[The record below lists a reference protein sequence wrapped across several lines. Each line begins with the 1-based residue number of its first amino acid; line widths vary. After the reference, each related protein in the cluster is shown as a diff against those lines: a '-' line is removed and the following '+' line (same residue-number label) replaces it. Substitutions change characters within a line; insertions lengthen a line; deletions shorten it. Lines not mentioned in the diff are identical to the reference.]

1 MATLVGTQTNFAD
14 ALRAL
19 IELDYDAIEAYKAA
33 VDRIENEHYKNQ
45 LRKFEAD
52 HQRHVQE
59 LNAVL
64 RAHGEKEVDGPSGK
78 QWLTKGKVVIADL
91 FGDNPI
97 LQAMH
102 SNEDDTNSAYERMN
116 DHKDKWLDALEVL
129 RRGLLD
135 EKQHRKW
142 LEENGGTAI
151 F

>member
-33 VDRIENEHYKNQ
+33 IDRIESESHKNELK
-45 LRKFEAD
+45 KFEAD

-59 LNAVL
+59 LNAIL
-64 RAHGEKEVDGPSGK
+64 RTHGEKEVDGPSGK
-78 QWLTKGKVVIADL
+78 QWLTKGKVVIADI
-91 FGDNPI
+91 FGDNSI

-102 SNEDDTNSAYERMN
+102 SNEEDTNSAYERMN
-116 DHKDKWLDALEVL
+116 AHKDKWPDSLEVL

-135 EKQHRKW
+135 EKHHKKW
-142 LEENGGTAI
+142 LEENGGAPI
-151 F
+151 L